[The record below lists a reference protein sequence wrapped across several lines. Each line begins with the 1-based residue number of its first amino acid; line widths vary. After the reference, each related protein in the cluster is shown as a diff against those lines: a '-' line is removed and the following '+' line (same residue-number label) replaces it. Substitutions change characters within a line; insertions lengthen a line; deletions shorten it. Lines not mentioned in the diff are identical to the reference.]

1 MPWPSPPPRLLVDG
15 RHLTNPRGFG
25 RFARELLH
33 AVGAAGAGGPWI
45 AVAVPRRAA
54 GDPAVRAAVGAA
66 GARLVQGPDLPLP
79 LWEQLAMPW
88 LAWRAGAAVVYAPAG
103 TRALLGR
110 GRRRWAA
117 TVHDAIFLD
126 PLAGYGLRQACG
138 SLYRRL
144 AAPRAGALAGA
155 VSAHAAE
162 DLAAR
167 RGLRCRVHH
176 QAVGAFAAAAGAARP
191 GLRFLHIG
199 APSPHKNTARV
210 LAAWRRYRAAG
221 GAWELAVLGPPGLV
235 APEPGLR
242 PLSGLADP
250 ELLRLLAESGC
261 MLFPSLSEGFG
272 LPILEAMSC
281 GLPVITSDRRPMRDV
296 AGGAALLVDPEDEAA
311 LAAAL
316 ARIAGDAGL
325 RARLSAAGARRAA
338 DFAPAAVG
346 RAVAA
351 WWLAIAGAR
360 RCA

>member
-1 MPWPSPPPRLLVDG
+1 MPCSDPPPRLLVDG
-15 RHLTNPRGFG
+15 FHLTNPRGFG
-25 RFARELLH
+25 RFTRELLH
-33 AVGAAGAGGPWI
+33 AVGAAGRGGPWI
-45 AVAVPRRAA
+45 SVAVPSRAGA
-54 GDPAVRAAVGAA
+54 HAAVRAAVDAA
-66 GARLVQGPDLPLP
+66 GARLVLGPDLPLP
-79 LWEQLAMPW
+79 LWEQVAMPW
-88 LAWRAGAAVVYAPAG
+88 LAWRSGTEVVYAPAG

-144 AAPRAGALAGA
+144 AAPRSGALAGA

-176 QAVGAFAAAAGAARP
+176 QAVGAFAAAAGAARQGP
-191 GLRFLHIG
+191 RFLHIG

-221 GAWELAVLGPPGLV
+221 GGWDLAVLGPPGLV
-235 APEPGLR
+235 APEPGLM
-242 PLSGLADP
+242 PLSRIDDA
-250 ELLRLLAESGC
+250 ELLLLLSESGC
-261 MLFPSLSEGFG
+261 MVFPSLSEGFG

-296 AGGAALLVDPEDEAA
+296 AGGAALLVDPEDETA

-316 ARIAGDAGL
+316 ERIAGDAAL
-325 RARLSAAGARRAA
+325 RAQLSAAGSRRAS

-351 WWLAIAGAR
+351 WWLAIARAR